1 MDKYFNETRFID
13 FYPNKDPDCFTLDY
27 STASGESGSINLFL
41 DDRRNLADVLRG
53 IIASLNEDLEELEN
67 D

>member
-1 MDKYFNETRFID
+1 MALTIRFID
-13 FYPNKDPDCFTLDY
+13 FYPNKDPDCFTLNY
-27 STASGESGSINLFL
+27 STVIGESGSINLFL
-41 DDRRNLADVLRG
+41 DESRNLADVLKG